1 MTKEKALKILNE
13 CRDKGFERT
22 TYTVEEYHTARDMA
36 IRALEEQETV
46 TEFADRCRE
55 CGREKVLKKICR
67 KIMKLQTYKMFE
79 GEDTLYVEL
88 EDVLQIIDKYKA
100 EREEL

>member
-1 MTKEKALKILNE
+1 MTREEALKILKDG
-13 CRDKGFERT
+13 RRWGFDRT
-22 TYTVEEYHTARDMA
+22 TYFVDEYHTARDMA

-46 TEFADRCRE
+46 TEFADRCSE

-100 EREEL
+100 ESEEL